1 MSRAHVV
8 DFICAEIKLFEEHA
22 LNNWINFGETTD
34 ASPKYIGLDIS
45 YYSDLVDLSQRDYAN
60 SIKYITVSQ
69 QRNQSNTTSIIL
81 MKSIF

>member
-1 MSRAHVV
+1 MSRVDVV
-8 DFICAEIKLFEEHA
+8 DFICAEIKLLEEHV
-22 LNNWINFGETTD
+22 LNNWINFGETME

-60 SIKYITVSQ
+60 SIKYITVSL
-69 QRNQSNTTSIIL
+69 QRNQRNITSIIL